1 MYRVQKTTPE
11 FSLDRSTRWHVTDT
25 ATGHVLA
32 FHYTRAEATAY
43 VRTLPAPA
51 PAPSTRLPA

>member
-43 VRTLPAPA
+43 VRSLATA
-51 PAPSTRLPA
+51 PAPSASLPA